1 MLIYLWP
8 ELALNAAKLSPASP
22 LSYRAPILALLSAAL
37 ILADRVSFFNT
48 GATEGV
54 TAKVGLLE
62 LDSVNIEVKERSFLC
77 FLMAGSENPLPIG
90 QSFGY
95 LVGLVVG
102 FQGTG
107 GLRYYRLPEHHDKRG
122 HSSHTRGP
130 WMAT

>member
-8 ELALNAAKLSPASP
+8 ELSLNAAKLSPASP

-48 GATEGV
+48 GATEEV

-77 FLMAGSENPLPIG
+77 FLPLFISCRYERQLERRPTAGP
-90 QSFGY
+90 
-95 LVGLVVG
+95 
-102 FQGTG
+102 
-107 GLRYYRLPEHHDKRG
+107 R
-122 HSSHTRGP
+122 SS
-130 WMAT
+130 